1 MSTSAPFAAIEAMLT
16 NVTMAQL
23 ANVQVA
29 TEAGQLIAAQ
39 FDLVVDALFDGV
51 RGADY
56 IIRYA
61 GPNPLNRGDFI
72 RVIGSPLID
81 ETTELQ
87 VYEKPT
93 PLGAG
98 YEYTAA
104 LVRAV

>member
-1 MSTSAPFAAIEAMLT
+1 MTAPFAALEQRLT
-16 NVTMAQL
+16 TGVQSRLCNVR
-23 ANVQVA
+23 VA
-29 TEAGQLIAAQ
+29 TESGQLIAAQ

-61 GPNPLNRGDFI
+61 GPNPLNRGDYI
-72 RVIGSPLID
+72 RIIGSPLVD
-81 ETTELQ
+81 ESTELQ

-104 LVRAV
+104 LVRAA

>member
-1 MSTSAPFAAIEAMLT
+1 MTTSAPFAALESMLT
-16 NVTMAQL
+16 HVTMAQL
-23 ANVQVA
+23 ANVRVA
-29 TEAGQLIAAQ
+29 TESGQLIAAQ

-61 GPNPLNRGDFI
+61 GPNPLNRGDYI
-72 RVIGSPLID
+72 RIIGSPLVD
-81 ETTELQ
+81 ESTELQ
-87 VYEKPT
+87 VYAKPT

-104 LVRAV
+104 LVRAA